1 MGKEFFDDCRI
12 GDCATSPGRTITEA
26 DVVTFAALSGDWSPI
41 HTDAQYAE
49 ATVFGERIA
58 HGVLS
63 LAVATGLMF
72 RLGDRVLPRR
82 LATLVGIDRLRFPAP
97 VRLGDTIHLDEGIVD
112 LRPMGRE
119 VGLVTVRLRLINQNG
134 EAVMTAR
141 FTATAARRPE
151 E

>member
-1 MGKEFFDDCRI
+1 
-12 GDCATSPGRTITEA
+12 
-26 DVVTFAALSGDWSPI
+26 
-41 HTDAQYAE
+41 
-49 ATVFGERIA
+49 VFGERIA

-97 VRLGDTIHLDEGIVD
+97 VRLGDTIHLDEEIAD

-119 VGLVTVRLRLINQNG
+119 VGLVIVRLRLINQNG